1 MSVVLTR
8 RNRRYAT
15 QPKSWEPTIRNPYRG
30 LIVWPTPE
38 LLEFQVTLF
47 RDRRSQIHEDK
58 DWLIVIED
66 VGNNGKR
73 RQVAS
78 ATINMSKYA
87 EGDITVPVEYE
98 IVKLPLISG
107 SKKVKQAHITLTLTC
122 QFIREGKAT

>member
-1 MSVVLTR
+1 M
-8 RNRRYAT
+8 
-15 QPKSWEPTIRNPYRG
+15 
-30 LIVWPTPE
+30 IVWPTPE

-78 ATINMSKYA
+78 ATVNMSKYA